1 MAICSLYGEVV
12 MSKFI
17 KKYAHALLLAL
28 LCVCFAVACGFSGY
42 GAGSYAGQY
51 KTTRTVDDSGNVYY
65 NVVCFKLNYSVENSS
80 SSYKLNSVWINI
92 GSTDATTETDADG
105 NVKTVDKITIEA
117 GRTSSLSSSFGYR
130 NDDNKFTVDN
140 TMEGASVGSWQ
151 LFYDYELPAAQTY
164 FAIATKNVICVNEIA
179 FVGEE
184 FDSDGEGTGKLALL
198 DAEIY
203 AAGDRGYNATGNY
216 AWWAKIEGSNTNTFK
231 TEGEKVVNAS
241 KLLDRQS
248 SFDVKRI
255 NVAKK
260 TYDGSNAA
268 FTEDEMQLIN
278 AISSLNGET
287 GTTSAVKADV
297 NPVTLYLSAL
307 GVKIFGA
314 YPFALRLVPT
324 LFAIGL
330 IVLAYFVGKMLFGGK
345 TYALLFSF
353 IIAISG
359 YALSLATVGGGEIFV
374 AFFVLLSFYC
384 LMRFIKKGI
393 SKENET
399 LSFLNLVL
407 GGAAFAFALAC
418 KSTALYY
425 VPVLSAAIVIGL
437 VRQRGA
443 YKNRRAKLSAK
454 YGDDAE
460 KLEKALSDSKASYE
474 RKRTMTVVYILF
486 AFIVLPVFVL
496 VLSFVPCFNSFAVYY
511 GASNLFTVVNKH
523 VFGVFGAVKA
533 SFVDVLKWCVNDG
546 AYFFGAN
553 KYVFGNVV
561 LMFVG
566 IAALAY
572 LAIRVAAGAKRYKA
586 DAYETLV
593 PYGLCCLAFLSGWL
607 LSAIGGQ
614 AGCYGYFIPFIF
626 LAAIIVF
633 AVKDLY
639 SRNVKPLFAIGKL
652 QINVVAL
659 VSAVVC
665 VYALAVAAFSFCGLV
680 GIGINK
686 SVFSFV
692 FLGGNVIG

>member
-1 MAICSLYGEVV
+1 
-12 MSKFI
+12 MSNFI

-28 LCVCFAVACGFSGY
+28 LCVCFAVACGFSDY
-42 GAGSYAGQY
+42 GTGSYAGQY
-51 KTTRTVDDSGNVYY
+51 KTTRTVDAAGNAYY
-65 NVVCFKLNYSVENSS
+65 NVVCFKLNYSSEKSS
-80 SSYKLNSVWINI
+80 ASYKLHSVWINI
-92 GSTDATTETDADG
+92 GTTDATTETDENG
-105 NVKTVDKITIEA
+105 NVKTIDKITIEA
-117 GRTSSLSSSFGYR
+117 GRTSSLSSTFGYR
-130 NDDNKFTVDN
+130 NDDEKFSVDN
-140 TMEGASVGSWQ
+140 TTDGASVGSWQ
-151 LFYDYELPAAQTY
+151 LLYDYSLPAAQTY
-164 FAIATKNVICVNEIA
+164 FAIATKNVIRINEIA

-184 FDSDGEGTGKLALL
+184 FDSEGESTGKLTLL

-203 AAGDRGYNATGNY
+203 AAGHRGYNASGSY
-216 AWWAKIEGSNTNTFK
+216 AWYAKLEGSNTNTFK
-231 TEGEKVVNAS
+231 TEGEEVVNAS
-241 KLLDRQS
+241 KLLDKQS
-248 SFDVKRI
+248 SFDVRRVD
-255 NVAKK
+255 VAAK
-260 TYDGSNAA
+260 TYDGGSIG
-268 FTEDEMQLIN
+268 FTEDEMQIVN

-287 GTTSAVKADV
+287 GTTSTVKVDV

-314 YPFALRLVPT
+314 YPFAIRIMPT

-330 IVLAYFVGKMLFGGK
+330 IVLSYFVGKMLFGGK
-345 TYALLFSF
+345 TFALLFSF
-353 IIAISG
+353 VIAISG
-359 YALSLATVGGGEIFV
+359 YALSLATVGGSEVFV

-425 VPVLSAAIVIGL
+425 APAVLAAIVIGL
-437 VRQRGA
+437 RRQRVA
-443 YKNRRAKLSAK
+443 YKNRRVGLSAK
-454 YGDDAE
+454 YGEDDE
-460 KLEKALSDSKASYE
+460 KLKKSLADCKANYE
-474 RKRTMTVVYILF
+474 RKRTMTIVYILF
-486 AFIVLPVFVL
+486 GFIVLPVFIL

-523 VFGVFGAVKA
+523 FFGAFGAVKA
-533 SFVDVLKWCVNDG
+533 SFADVLKWAVNDG
-546 AYFFGAN
+546 AYSFGEN

-561 LMFVG
+561 LLWVG

-572 LAIRVAAGAKRYKA
+572 LAVRVAVDAKRYIA

-614 AGCYGYFIPFIF
+614 AGCYGYFVPFIF

-639 SRNVKPLFAIGKL
+639 YRNAKPLFAIGKL
-652 QINVVAL
+652 QINAVAL
-659 VSAVVC
+659 ISAIVC
-665 VYALAVAAFSFCGLV
+665 VYALGVAAVSFCALV
-680 GIGINK
+680 GIGINP